1 MERLSID
8 GRHGATG
15 RGVAGVF
22 ALVVAMMGTGRLLS
36 NIQLSSL
43 VFDFYVVSTLRAHD
57 SYWDDAAGPIHR
69 AARPEGKV
77 KHLACFLT
85 DTSGWSPRL
94 PLVLMSA
101 STKQHLPYTCT
112 SGICQDAPWLRGKNC
127 LHYCPPFCHPTDRTS
142 NVTEGSQ
149 YLRLSIELHS
159 LEATTSP

>member
-8 GRHGATG
+8 GRHATG

-36 NIQLSSL
+36 NIQLWSL

-85 DTSGWSPRL
+85 DKYKRL
-94 PLVLMSA
+94 V
-101 STKQHLPYTCT
+101 STATTRTHVREHKATPPIYVYVRDLPGCAMVAR
-112 SGICQDAPWLRGKNC
+112 QELLAL
-127 LHYCPPFCHPTDRTS
+127 LPPF
-142 NVTEGSQ
+142 
-149 YLRLSIELHS
+149 LSS
-159 LEATTSP
+159 D